1 MERGEKKMNLERWFP
16 ADVWHMYGR
25 CTADVGRCTA
35 HVPQMYSRCWQMYGT
50 CTADVGRCTVDVWQM
65 YMFLWHALFHGRTR
79 QIIHLVIDCSAAVFS
94 GSPRTTPLW

>member
-35 HVPQMYSRCWQMYGT
+35 HVRQMYSRCRQMYGT
-50 CTADVGRCTVDVWQM
+50 CTADVQQMLADVRYMYGRCRQM
-65 YMFLWHALFHGRTR
+65 HGRCMADVHVFMACF
-79 QIIHLVIDCSAAVFS
+79 ISWENSADYS
-94 GSPRTTPLW
+94 SSY